1 MSLQT
6 NKTMIHAMNNEYGT
20 QVFSDDK
27 E

>member
-1 MSLQT
+1 MSLQA

>member
-1 MSLQT
+1 LQA